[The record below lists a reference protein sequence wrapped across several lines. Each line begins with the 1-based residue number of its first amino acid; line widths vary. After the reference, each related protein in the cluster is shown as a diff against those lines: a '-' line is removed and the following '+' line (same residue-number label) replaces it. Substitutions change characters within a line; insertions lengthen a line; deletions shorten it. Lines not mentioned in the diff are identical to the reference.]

1 MHFILFRVT
10 ACKCVSYSMRSFTV
24 NSSRIRTA
32 VRGLIPAAAVIAVL
46 ATAGCSSTATTS
58 APGASTSAA
67 DLAKFTSVV
76 SAASKPWTQ
85 WQGPTSTPAP
95 PKNISLALVSCAG
108 TVAGCVL
115 PAEGAAAAAKQ
126 LGWKT
131 TMYDG
136 KGDPVTQNTV
146 VTQAIN
152 SGANAVLLAGVD
164 PAQIGSA
171 LALAKSKGVPVG
183 DMTQGIAPGNGIAF
197 DIGADYKQSGVIMG
211 SWIAADSKGK
221 AVVLPTNDKEFAS
234 TEALVNSAIATLK
247 NCSGCQVKPA
257 DFFVGSD
264 LGNGLGQRVASD
276 LQRQPDVNY
285 VIGAFDPAVSDMV
298 PAINNSGLGSRIKI
312 ISNVGLTQNLG
323 FIKSGN
329 VQAADVVYD
338 NTYTGYAA
346 VDQMIRVLQKQP
358 LWKNPGGT
366 DPVSEYNE
374 NAPQHL
380 TTKANVGDPSVPWTA
395 ANDAV
400 NHYLTLWGLK

>member
-1 MHFILFRVT
+1 
-10 ACKCVSYSMRSFTV
+10 
-24 NSSRIRTA
+24 
-32 VRGLIPAAAVIAVL
+32 
-46 ATAGCSSTATTS
+46 
-58 APGASTSAA
+58 
-67 DLAKFTSVV
+67 
-76 SAASKPWTQ
+76 
-85 WQGPTSTPAP
+85 
-95 PKNISLALVSCAG
+95 
-108 TVAGCVL
+108 
-115 PAEGAAAAAKQ
+115 
-126 LGWKT
+126 
-131 TMYDG
+131 
-136 KGDPVTQNTV
+136 
-146 VTQAIN
+146 
-152 SGANAVLLAGVD
+152 
-164 PAQIGSA
+164 
-171 LALAKSKGVPVG
+171 
-183 DMTQGIAPGNGIAF
+183 MTQGIAPGNGIAF